1 MVRVRSAV
9 VWSTSNLQDTGSPIP
24 QEDTNGTVPQDDRRE
39 ETCETGVLSTVDRG
53 VTATSQQD
61 DSTRGE
67 SRLGQIRDSRV
78 NFNNGSDEITSELAQ
93 DVEISPA
100 KADVEITDTNTR
112 STATGSTTGTTGYEA
127 HGYASQS
134 LNSLSTDSKRS
145 RTRRDAYTAIPRISK
160 IWVPG
165 CTVYENSNSLTS
177 ESA

>member
-1 MVRVRSAV
+1 MTRSTKTEPARTGHPADTTAVTATDTAAVTATGYQPTPVPPKRKRDRRRLRTDEPAV
-9 VWSTSNLQDTGSPIP
+9 VWSTSNLQDTGSPVP

-112 STATGSTTGTTGYEA
+112 STATGSTKT
-127 HGYASQS
+127 
-134 LNSLSTDSKRS
+134 
-145 RTRRDAYTAIPRISK
+145 
-160 IWVPG
+160 
-165 CTVYENSNSLTS
+165 
-177 ESA
+177 